1 MAASVKEVEEPEE
14 KARVEWKG
22 RLRKRDGNKGM
33 RGRGIKV
40 KGTRKEEV
48 GEIEKFR

>member
-1 MAASVKEVEEPEE
+1 LAASVKEVDEPEE

-22 RLRKRDGNKGM
+22 RLRRRDGNTGM

-40 KGTRKEEV
+40 KGTRKEER
-48 GEIEKFR
+48 GGIEKFR